1 MKTVSATI
9 FSDDAFCFQLSNQN
23 SNKNV
28 RVKCCADDEL
38 RNIRCQKARDH
49 YANMPLDKKAE
60 LNARKRENYHR
71 RKAEKQSGGSFKLS
85 CLFKLTCLFNF
96 KCLFNNR
103 VKNNL

>member
-1 MKTVSATI
+1 M
-9 FSDDAFCFQLSNQN
+9 N
-23 SNKNV
+23 SSV
-28 RVKCCADDEL
+28 EDEL
-38 RNIRCQKARDH
+38 RNIRHQKARDH
-49 YANMPLDKKAE
+49 YANMPLYKKAE
-60 LNARKRENYHR
+60 LNARKRENYHQ